1 MEFSFFLFV
10 IGLGFQTFLTVVVSN
25 SLLNLAISKSS
36 MSDLGWAG
44 LIVVFALNVASLF
57 FWLPCLKKL

>member
-1 MEFSFFLFV
+1 MEFSSFLFV
-10 IGLGFQTFLTVVVSN
+10 LGVGFQTFLTIVVSN

-44 LIVVFALNVASLF
+44 LIIVFGLNIASLF
-57 FWLPCLKKL
+57 FWFPCLKKL